1 MRKMG
6 GGYYCRPTII
16 TNVKPSMKILNE
28 ETLAPI
34 LPVMSYQDTEE
45 ICEWVNGITQA
56 HSGAIF
62 SKTPNEAIALGDKL
76 SIPYLSINDIA
87 LEEVLQVGQHP
98 QMTPKHWNLKVHSLI
113 IGNFLERK
121 LLLSIPTNHLERV
134 GLNHR
139 KWRKWNS
146 LRHFCLKW
154 FIFND
159 LMKF

>member
-1 MRKMG
+1 
-6 GGYYCRPTII
+6 
-16 TNVKPSMKILNE
+16 MKILNE

-62 SKTPNEAIALGDKL
+62 SKTANEAIALGDKL

-98 QMTPKHWNLKVHSLI
+98 QMTPETLEFEGTFSNYKKFFRKKTFI
-113 IGNFLERK
+113 INTHKPFGTGWIK
-121 LLLSIPTNHLERV
+121 S
-134 GLNHR
+134 
-139 KWRKWNS
+139 
-146 LRHFCLKW
+146 
-154 FIFND
+154 
-159 LMKF
+159 